1 MHLTRE
7 GDYAIRVLVDLAGR
21 APGEVVRTEDLTVT
35 TGVPRAYLAKIVQA
49 LARAHL
55 VLTRQGP
62 GGGVSLG
69 DDPARISLRR
79 MVEAIEGPI
88 HLNRC
93 LLRAGECP
101 RDGFCAVHPVW
112 ARIQA
117 VLIRELEAV
126 RLEDL
131 TAKDDRHHTPVTA
144 PRRGLHEQ
152 SGSSAGLASATIPVR
167 RMRKG
172 GQSPPS
178 SVEGDDAMTRRRDGV
193 SE

>member
-7 GDYAIRVLVDLAGR
+7 GDYAIRVLADLAGR
-21 APGEVVRTEDLTVT
+21 PRGDVVRTEDLTVT

-62 GGGVSLG
+62 GGGVSLRE
-69 DDPARISLRR
+69 DPARITLRQ

-93 LLRAGECP
+93 LVRAGECP
-101 RDGFCAVHPVW
+101 RDAFCAVHPVW

-117 VLIRELEAV
+117 VLLRELDAV
-126 RLEDL
+126 RLTDL
-131 TAKDDRHHTPVTA
+131 AEANT
-144 PRRGLHEQ
+144 RRGLRPFSEAFPQ
-152 SGSSAGLASATIPVR
+152 DATRAAGRPR
-167 RMRKG
+167 
-172 GQSPPS
+172 
-178 SVEGDDAMTRRRDGV
+178 GV
-193 SE
+193 SRASEASNNPDVAPAKPALEPDCS

>member
-7 GDYAIRVLVDLAGR
+7 GDYAIRVLADLAGR
-21 APGEVVRTEDLTVT
+21 PRGDVARTEDLTVT

-62 GGGVSLG
+62 GGGVSLRE
-69 DDPARISLRR
+69 DPARITLRQ

-93 LLRAGECP
+93 LVRAGECP
-101 RDGFCAVHPVW
+101 RDAFCAVHPVW

-117 VLIRELEAV
+117 VLLRELDAV
-126 RLEDL
+126 RLIDL
-131 TAKDDRHHTPVTA
+131 AEAPPSEASAQDATQAAGRPRVSPGR
-144 PRRGLHEQ
+144 PRRAIRTLRRP
-152 SGSSAGLASATIPVR
+152 SRRSNPTVR
-167 RMRKG
+167 EAPAR
-172 GQSPPS
+172 
-178 SVEGDDAMTRRRDGV
+178 DAVTGHRP
-193 SE
+193 

>member
-1 MHLTRE
+1 MRLTRE

-21 APGEVVRTEDLTVT
+21 PRGHVVRTGDLTTT
-35 TGVPRAYLAKIVQA
+35 TGIPRAYLAKIIQA

-55 VLTRQGP
+55 VSTRQGP
-62 GGGVSLG
+62 GGGVLLRE
-69 DDPARISLRR
+69 DPARITLRR

-93 LLRAGECP
+93 LVRPGECP
-101 RDGFCAVHPVW
+101 SDACCAVHPVW

-131 TAKDDRHHTPVTA
+131 AD
-144 PRRGLHEQ
+144 
-152 SGSSAGLASATIPVR
+152 ATRV
-167 RMRKG
+167 
-172 GQSPPS
+172 
-178 SVEGDDAMTRRRDGV
+178 RRRDRGGEAMGTLTGEM

>member
-21 APGEVVRTEDLTVT
+21 PRGDIVRTEDLTVS

-55 VLTRQGP
+55 VFTRQGP

-69 DDPARISLRR
+69 EDPAGITLRQ
-79 MVEAIEGPI
+79 MVEAIEGPL

-93 LLRAGECP
+93 TVRAGECP
-101 RDGFCAVHPVW
+101 RDAFCAVHPVW

-117 VLIRELEAV
+117 VLIRELEGV
-126 RLEDL
+126 RLKDL
-131 TAKDDRHHTPVTA
+131 AEATAAWRHGQILGG
-144 PRRGLHEQ
+144 GL
-152 SGSSAGLASATIPVR
+152 R
-167 RMRKG
+167 
-172 GQSPPS
+172 PPS
-178 SVEGDDAMTRRRDGV
+178 EASSLRLHSRRRANPTAG
-193 SE
+193 EAPA

>member
-7 GDYAIRVLVDLAGR
+7 GDYAIRVLVELAGR
-21 APGEVVRTEDLTVT
+21 PRGDVVRTEDLTVI

-49 LARAHL
+49 LARADL

-69 DDPARISLRR
+69 EDPARVTLKR

-93 LLRAGECP
+93 LVRAGECP
-101 RDGFCAVHPVW
+101 RDAFCAVHPVW
-112 ARIQA
+112 AKIQA

-126 RLEDL
+126 RLKDL
-131 TAKDDRHHTPVTA
+131 AEATAAWQRGQILGGG
-144 PRRGLHEQ
+144 RR
-152 SGSSAGLASATIPVR
+152 
-167 RMRKG
+167 
-172 GQSPPS
+172 PPS
-178 SVEGDDAMTRRRDGV
+178 EASPQESLRRKSRRSNPTVREAPADARSQEHMHD
-193 SE
+193 